1 MLKAKLL
8 LWVWCG
14 ALLGSATSAS
24 AAPLLVDYVD
34 GSGRQWAALTG
45 TTGFTWNAISSVCAQ
60 DGVTACVA
68 DLGSV
73 EATGWIWA
81 TQDQLRDLLYG
92 LNVPGGTLAAGTYLE
107 GNSAWAPAVLTTFDP
122 TLVNGTL
129 SSVQGWT
136 STVSTSQLSFAG
148 GVTNVYASNGLDSA
162 TVTDPM
168 FASSSSP
175 NTGIWLF
182 QSGSQEELPAPV
194 PEPATLLMLTGGLA
208 GVAAAR
214 QRNRTGRAT

>member
-1 MLKAKLL
+1 MKARLIAWGICGLL
-8 LWVWCG
+8 LAAAG
-14 ALLGSATSAS
+14 PAS

-34 GSGRQWAALTG
+34 GSGRQWASLTG

-60 DGVTACVA
+60 NGVTACVA

-92 LNVPGGTLAAGTYLE
+92 LNVPGGTLAGGTYLE

-136 STVSTSQLSFAG
+136 STMSTSQLSYVG
-148 GVTNVYASNGLDSA
+148 GVTDIYASNGLDSA
-162 TVTDPM
+162 TVTDPA

-182 QSGSQEELPAPV
+182 QSGLQEELPAPV

-208 GVAAAR
+208 SMAAAR
-214 QRNRTGRAT
+214 RRKAGNSAR